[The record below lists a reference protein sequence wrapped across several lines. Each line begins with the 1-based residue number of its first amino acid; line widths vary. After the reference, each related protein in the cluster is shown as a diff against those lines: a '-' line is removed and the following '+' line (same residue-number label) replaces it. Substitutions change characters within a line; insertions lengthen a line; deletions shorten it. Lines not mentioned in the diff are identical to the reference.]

1 MVKLLLMK
9 TLIRLLTCVPLCC
22 ILFSCSTRPVAMPSY
37 LSYYSE
43 EQLQEIRKN
52 GHAAAKA
59 FFEELETRH
68 PDSVETIVLSS
79 TFLDSFPDISRY
91 NKVWLM
97 AFSGNETERVDKSL
111 FSSDSLRIVE
121 LSRCGIREI
130 DFPEGNHIE
139 QLNLSNNQFDRI
151 PKSIKKCKYL
161 RSLNMEGNQIRHIP
175 RWIMQLDS
183 LEEITLNF
191 NQLKLNRA
199 DIRHLSKVKQI
210 IIGGNNI
217 EKLPNN
223 IGRLRC
229 ESLNLAKN
237 KLHTLPKSF
246 SRLNQV
252 KSLIFYEN
260 EFEEIPEVLAGF
272 NNLKHLDFYKNKL
285 TEIPD
290 FVSDLYGLQQ
300 LFLSFNK
307 IEKISG
313 NLRNLKRL
321 KYFYIHHNELRF
333 IPEWVAEMDSIER
346 FGVGFN
352 HLVDIPDLSK
362 MKSLKDFDCEHN
374 LMERFP
380 WELVEKPGM
389 EMINLRNNDFNLSDE
404 EKTKLIKASK
414 TVNVIY

>member
-1 MVKLLLMK
+1 M
-9 TLIRLLTCVPLCC
+9 
-22 ILFSCSTRPVAMPSY
+22 
-37 LSYYSE
+37 
-43 EQLQEIRKN
+43 RKN

-139 QLNLSNNQFDRI
+139 QLNLSSNQFDRI

-290 FVSDLYGLQQ
+290 FVGDLYGLQQ

-374 LMERFP
+374 LLERFP

-389 EMINLRNNDFNLSDE
+389 ELINLRNNDFNLSDE